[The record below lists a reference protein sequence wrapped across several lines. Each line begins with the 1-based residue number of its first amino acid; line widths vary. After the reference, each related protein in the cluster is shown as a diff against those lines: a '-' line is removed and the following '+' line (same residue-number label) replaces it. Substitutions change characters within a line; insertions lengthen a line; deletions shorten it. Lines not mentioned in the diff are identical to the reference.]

1 MAHPRILLLSG
12 YNQLPGNAVLPRDT
26 APQYNQLPGMYWE
39 EAPRIL
45 LLSTTSYQEC
55 TGKKHPGYCSSVQPA
70 TRNVLGRSSRF
81 VQQPG
86 VLCGG
91 ICLWSC
97 CGTFTFDETTTVICW
112 KILPLYDMLLSRFQ
126 NNTILTMSLFVD
138 ESMVQYFGKSGNALK
153 QRMPIKL
160 MGS

>member
-1 MAHPRILLLSG
+1 MAHPRILILSG

-70 TRNVLGRSSRF
+70 TRNVLGRST
-81 VQQPG
+81 QDTAPQYNQLPG
-86 VLCGG
+86 MYWEEAPDLYNNLVCYAAGYVCGAAAVHSLLMKRRQSYAG
-91 ICLWSC
+91 RSC
-97 CGTFTFDETTTVICW
+97 PYTTCCCQGFRTT
-112 KILPLYDMLLSRFQ
+112 LS
-126 NNTILTMSLFVD
+126 S
-138 ESMVQYFGKSGNALK
+138 
-153 QRMPIKL
+153 P
-160 MGS
+160 